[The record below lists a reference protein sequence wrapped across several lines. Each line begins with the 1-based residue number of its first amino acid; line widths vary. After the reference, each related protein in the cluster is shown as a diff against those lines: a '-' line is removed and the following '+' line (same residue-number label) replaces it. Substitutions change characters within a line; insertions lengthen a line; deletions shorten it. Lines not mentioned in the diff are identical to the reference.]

1 MLQKMLNP
9 ITLNKMEKN
18 FELFMSQLY
27 ETNATLDFYCD
38 FEKIQKNV
46 EEIAISLNTLN
57 YLIGKEDME
66 AAVKLL
72 WQRDAKIFQVL
83 DILIA
88 TRRKDNKKYLLPD
101 KTAKKIS
108 HLFDSPDGVVKFL
121 NETGLTKVFK
131 NREIKNLVDY
141 VFGVET
147 GLDSNARKNRSGH
160 VMENW
165 VHDIFLQ
172 NHIPCEKEVQCRR
185 LPDVKAI
192 LGKDIKRFD
201 YVIRTR
207 RNIYLIEVNFYSEG
221 GGSKPSEVARA
232 YSELSPKINGI
243 DGYKFVWITDG
254 KGWDGVGSFKEAYEE
269 IPYVYNLTNIQEFV
283 ELLRSE
289 L

>member
-1 MLQKMLNP
+1 MQQQK
-9 ITLNKMEKN
+9 ID
-18 FELFMSQLY
+18 FEAFISQLY

-57 YLIGKEDME
+57 YLVGQEDMK
-66 AAVKLL
+66 AAVERL
-72 WQRDAKIFQVL
+72 WERDPNVFQVL

-88 TRRKDNKKYLLPD
+88 TRRRDNKKYLLPD
-101 KTAKKIS
+101 KTARSIS
-108 HLFDSPDGVVKFL
+108 LLFQSPEGVLQFLDG
-121 NETGLTKVFK
+121 TGLTKILQG
-131 NREIKNLVDY
+131 REIKNLVDY

-165 VHDIFLQ
+165 VHNILIQ
-172 NHIPCEKEVQCRR
+172 NHIPCEKEVPCSQ
-185 LPDVKAI
+185 LPDVKRI

-201 YVIRTR
+201 FVVRTR
-207 RNIYLIEVNFYSEG
+207 KTVYLIEVNFYSEG
-221 GGSKPSEVARA
+221 GGSKPSETARA
-232 YSELSPKINGI
+232 YTELSPKINSI

-254 KGWDGVGSFKEAYEE
+254 RGWDGVGSFREAYEY
-269 IPYVYNLTNIQEFV
+269 IPYVYNLTNISSFV
-283 ELLRSE
+283 ELVKKE

>member
-1 MLQKMLNP
+1 M
-9 ITLNKMEKN
+9 NKD
-18 FELFMSQLY
+18 FDLFMSQLY

-38 FEKIQKNV
+38 FEKIYKNV
-46 EEIAISLNTLN
+46 DEIAISLNTLN
-57 YLIGKEDME
+57 YLLGKEDMTT
-66 AAVKLL
+66 AVRQL
-72 WQRDAKIFQVL
+72 WNRDPKVFQVL

-88 TRRKDNKKYLLPD
+88 TRRKDGKMYLLPD
-101 KTAKKIS
+101 KTARPVS
-108 HLFDSPDGVVKFL
+108 ELYDTAEGVLEFL
-121 NETGLTKVFK
+121 NGTGLTKVFQ

-160 VMENW
+160 VMEGW
-165 VHDIFLQ
+165 VHDIFTK
-172 NHIPCEKEVQCRR
+172 NGIPCRAEVQCKF
-185 LPDVKAI
+185 LPDVKAV

-201 YVIRTR
+201 FVIKTKKDT
-207 RNIYLIEVNFYSEG
+207 YLVEVNFYSKG

-232 YSELSPKINGI
+232 YSELSPKINRI

-269 IPYVYNLTNIQEFV
+269 IPYIYNLTNIQEFIDLV
-283 ELLRSE
+283 RSE

>member
-1 MLQKMLNP
+1 M
-9 ITLNKMEKN
+9 NKDFN
-18 FELFMSQLY
+18 LFMSQLY

-38 FEKIQKNV
+38 FEKIHQNV
-46 EEIAISLNTLN
+46 EEIAINLNTLN
-57 YLIGKEDME
+57 YLIGKENFPE
-66 AAVKLL
+66 AVKLL
-72 WQRDAKIFQVL
+72 WNRDPQVFQVL

-88 TRRKDNKKYLLPD
+88 TRRKDEKMYLLPD
-101 KTAKKIS
+101 KTARPIKE
-108 HLFDSPDGVVKFL
+108 LFTTVEGVLEFL
-121 NETGLTKVFK
+121 NGTGLSKVFQ

-165 VHDIFLQ
+165 VHDILIK
-172 NHIPCEKEVQCRR
+172 NGIPCEKEVQCKY
-185 LPDVKAI
+185 LPDVKAV

-201 YVIRTR
+201 FVVKTKKQT
-207 RNIYLIEVNFYSEG
+207 YLIEVNFYSKG

-243 DGYKFVWITDG
+243 AGYKFVWITDG

-269 IPYVYNLTNIQEFV
+269 IPYVYNLTNIQDFV
-283 ELLRSE
+283 LLLRSE

>member
-1 MLQKMLNP
+1 MKKDFN
-9 ITLNKMEKN
+9 
-18 FELFMSQLY
+18 LFMSQLY

-46 EEIAISLNTLN
+46 ADVAINLNTLN
-57 YLIGKEDME
+57 YLIGKQDIEL
-66 AAVKLL
+66 AVGQL
-72 WQRDAKIFQVL
+72 WDKDKSVFDCL

-88 TRRKDNKKYLLPD
+88 IRRKDKKRYLLQD
-101 KTAKKIS
+101 KTSRQIS
-108 HLFDSPDGVVKFL
+108 ELFQTKEGVVEFL
-121 NETGLTKVFK
+121 NGTGLSKLFQ

-165 VHDIFLQ
+165 VHEVFIT
-172 NHIPCEKEVQCRR
+172 NGIPCDKEVACSR
-185 LPDVKAI
+185 LPDIKRE

-201 YVIRTR
+201 FVIRTSI
-207 RNIYLIEVNFYSEG
+207 NTYLIEVNFYSEG

-232 YSELSPKINGI
+232 YSELSPKINRLES
-243 DGYKFVWITDG
+243 YKFVWITDG
-254 KGWDGVGSFKEAYEE
+254 KGWDGVGSFREAYDE
-269 IPYVYNLTNIQEFV
+269 IPYVFNLTTLPEFV
-283 ELLRSE
+283 EIVRKE

>member
-1 MLQKMLNP
+1 MN
-9 ITLNKMEKN
+9 KN

-46 EEIAISLNTLN
+46 EEIAISLNSLN
-57 YLIGKEDME
+57 YLIGKNDMS

-72 WQRDAKIFQVL
+72 WDRDSSVFQDL

-88 TRRKDNKKYLLPD
+88 TRRKDKKKYLLPD
-101 KTAKKIS
+101 KTAKEIRL
-108 HLFDSPDGVVKFL
+108 LFDTPEGVVQFL
-121 NETGLTKVFK
+121 DGTGLTKVFQ

-165 VHDIFLQ
+165 VHDMFIQ
-172 NHIPCEKEVQCRR
+172 NQIPCQREVQCKK
-185 LPDVKAI
+185 LPDIKRI

-201 YVIRTR
+201 FVIRTCK
-207 RNIYLIEVNFYSEG
+207 NTYLIEVNFYSEG

-243 DGYKFVWITDG
+243 EGYKFVWITDG

-269 IPYVYNLTNIQEFV
+269 IPYIYNLTDIASFV
-283 ELLRSE
+283 ELVKSE

>member
-1 MLQKMLNP
+1 MN
-9 ITLNKMEKN
+9 KN
-18 FELFMSQLY
+18 FDRFMSQLY

-46 EEIAISLNTLN
+46 EDIAISLNTLN
-57 YLIGKEDME
+57 YLIGKNDLSS
-66 AAVKLL
+66 AVKLL
-72 WQRDAKIFQVL
+72 WERDSSIFQAL

-88 TRRKDNKKYLLPD
+88 TRRKDKKKYLLPD
-101 KTAKKIS
+101 KTAREIS
-108 HLFDSPDGVVKFL
+108 LLFNSPEGVVKFL
-121 NETGLTKVFK
+121 DGTGLTKVLQ

-165 VHDIFLQ
+165 VHDIFIQ
-172 NHIPCEKEVQCRR
+172 NHIPCEKEVQCKK
-185 LPDVKAI
+185 LPEIMKI

-201 YVIRTR
+201 FVIRTR
-207 RNIYLIEVNFYSEG
+207 KNTYLIEVNFYSEG

-243 DGYKFVWITDG
+243 EGYKFVWITDG

-269 IPYVYNLTNIQEFV
+269 IPYIYNLTDIASFV
-283 ELLRSE
+283 ELVKSE

>member
-1 MLQKMLNP
+1 MSTKDH
-9 ITLNKMEKN
+9 
-18 FELFMSQLY
+18 FDLFMSQLY

-38 FEKIQKNV
+38 FEKIQRNV
-46 EEIAISLNTLN
+46 TDIAISLNTLN
-57 YLIGKEDME
+57 YLIGQEDM
-66 AAVKLL
+66 ALAVSLL
-72 WQRDAKIFQVL
+72 WERDKKVFEIL

-88 TRRKDNKKYLLPD
+88 IRRKDKKKYLLQN
-101 KTAKKIS
+101 KTARPINE
-108 HLFDSPDGVVKFL
+108 LFKSKEGVLEFLDG
-121 NETGLTKVFK
+121 TGLTKLLQ

-165 VHDIFLQ
+165 VHDILTK
-172 NHIPCEKEVQCRR
+172 NGIPCEKEVRCEK
-185 LPDVKAI
+185 LPEVKRV

-201 YVIRTR
+201 FVVRTKKQT
-207 RNIYLIEVNFYSEG
+207 YLIEVNFYADG

-232 YSELSPKINGI
+232 YSELSPKINAI

-254 KGWDGVGSFKEAYEE
+254 KGWDGVGSFREAYEE
-269 IPYVYNLTNIQEFV
+269 IPFVYNLTNISQFV
-283 ELLRSE
+283 ELIKSE

>member
-1 MLQKMLNP
+1 
-9 ITLNKMEKN
+9 MEKN
-18 FELFMSQLY
+18 FDLFMSQLY
-27 ETNATLDFYCD
+27 ETNAALDFYCD
-38 FEKIQKNV
+38 FEKIQNNV

-57 YLIGKEDME
+57 YLIGKQDMN
-66 AAVKLL
+66 AAIKRL
-72 WQRDAKIFQVL
+72 WERDPKIFQVL

-88 TRRKDNKKYLLPD
+88 TRREDKKKYLLPD
-101 KTAKKIS
+101 KSAKLICK
-108 HLFDSPDGVVKFL
+108 LFDSPEGVLEFLDG
-121 NETGLTKVFK
+121 TGLRKVFQ

-165 VHDIFLQ
+165 VRDMFIQ
-172 NHIPCEKEVQCRR
+172 NHIPYRKEVRCEK
-185 LPDVKAI
+185 LPDVKTI

-201 YVIRTR
+201 FVIPTTK
-207 RNIYLIEVNFYSEG
+207 NTYLIEVNFYSEG

-243 DGYKFVWITDG
+243 KGYKFVWITDG

-269 IPYVYNLTNIQEFV
+269 IPYIYNLTDIASFL
-283 ELLRSE
+283 ELVKSE